1 MCGIA
6 GLLLLDL
13 PRAPLSADAAPDVQP
28 DALRRR
34 VSAMCDAMVHRGPD
48 SEGLY
53 ACSVSEGASGAR
65 GAVALGMRRLA
76 IVDVVHGAQPMAS
89 DDGLVQLVYNGEIY
103 NAPALRA
110 ELEAQ
115 GVAFRTR
122 SDTEVLLRL
131 YERDPHDVERHLAGM
146 WAFAIHDRRRD
157 RLVLSRDRFGI
168 KPLFVVDREAAGV
181 VGFASEL
188 VCFRPARTPAL
199 LGPAFELDPAAAHAM
214 LAHGYVPNEDT
225 IYRGV
230 RRLAPGT
237 RLEIDL
243 RTGAREV
250 RSHWVLRPSE
260 EARRVRSLAEAG
272 ELLRPVLRRAVAEHL
287 ESDVSIATFL
297 SGGIDSTL
305 ITALAQ
311 DASDAP
317 LEAYTVG
324 FRDPRFDESP
334 HARAVA
340 KRLDIPLTVT
350 ELDESLLRASVADAL
365 IAFDEPFGDSSSLA
379 TFVLTGRVA
388 KDHRVALGG
397 DGGDEVFAGYR
408 KHRIVALRETTAR
421 FARPRNLIA
430 QALGRLPHRNDR
442 TQAWSEAVRVAGR
455 LARGLAGTDAEAYVA
470 LTQLGS
476 FAKTAPLAASPTE
489 AARFV
494 DPVIARFERQG
505 GHQLERTLAADL
517 GSLLPNDML
526 TKVDRASMAHSLE
539 VRVPFLDH
547 RVVELGV
554 GLPSAFTLGG
564 LGRGRAAGKIV
575 LRDLFAQRVGEELAK
590 RPKQGFSVP
599 IETWLRG
606 SLDKACTKLFS
617 AEKIERFGLLSAASL
632 SGGRHREWALRDPQ
646 LLWNAFTLAA
656 FCEVAEG
663 GGASALRE
671 ALDE

>member
-6 GLLLLDL
+6 GLLFLDL
-13 PRAPLSADAAPDVQP
+13 PASPLSSAAIPAAHV

-34 VSAMCDAMVHRGPD
+34 VSAMCAAMVHRGPD

-53 ACSVSEGASGAR
+53 THALGGSGDSTAGAIG
-65 GAVALGMRRLA
+65 LGMRRLA

-89 DDGLVQLVYNGEIY
+89 DDGLINLVYNGEIY

-110 ELEAQ
+110 ELQAT
-115 GVAFRTR
+115 GVSFRTR

-146 WAFAIHDRRRD
+146 WAFAIHDRRRHK
-157 RLVLSRDRFGI
+157 LVLSRDRFGI
-168 KPLFVVDREAAGV
+168 KPLFVADRGAV
-181 VGFASEL
+181 LGFASEL
-188 VCFRPARTPAL
+188 VCFRPARTDAL

-237 RLEIDL
+237 RLEVDL
-243 RTGAREV
+243 GSGRRET
-250 RSHWVLRPSE
+250 RQHWQLRPSS
-260 EARRVRSLAEAG
+260 EARRVTSLPEAV
-272 ELLRPVLRRAVAEHL
+272 ELLRPVLQRAVAEHL

-305 ITALAQ
+305 VTALAQ
-311 DASDAP
+311 DASSAP

-340 KRLDIPLTVT
+340 KRLGIPLKVT
-350 ELDESLLRASVADAL
+350 DLDDERLRGSVADAL
-365 IAFDEPFGDSSSLA
+365 IAYDEPFGDSSSLA
-379 TFVLTGRVA
+379 TYVLTKEVA
-388 KDHRVALGG
+388 GDHRVALGG

-408 KHRIVALRETTAR
+408 KHRIVALRERTAR
-421 FARPRNLIA
+421 FARPRDLIA
-430 QALGRLPHRNDR
+430 TALSRLPHRNDR
-442 TQAWSEAVRVAGR
+442 TGAWSEAVRVAGR

-476 FAKTAPLAASPTE
+476 FAKTAKLAAVPAD

-505 GHQLERTLAADL
+505 GQQLERTLAADL
-517 GSLLPNDML
+517 TSLLPNDML

-554 GLPSAFTLGG
+554 GLPPAFTLGG
-564 LGRGRAAGKIV
+564 LARGRAAGKVV
-575 LRDLFAQRVGEELAK
+575 LREMFAQRVGETLAK

-606 SLDKACTKLFS
+606 SLDRACERLFTPEKL
-617 AEKIERFGLLSAASL
+617 ERFGVLSSASL
-632 SGGRHREWALRDPQ
+632 SHGRHRVWAERDPQ
-646 LLWNAFTLAA
+646 LLWNAFALAS

-663 GGASALRE
+663 GGSSALRE
-671 ALDE
+671 ALDG